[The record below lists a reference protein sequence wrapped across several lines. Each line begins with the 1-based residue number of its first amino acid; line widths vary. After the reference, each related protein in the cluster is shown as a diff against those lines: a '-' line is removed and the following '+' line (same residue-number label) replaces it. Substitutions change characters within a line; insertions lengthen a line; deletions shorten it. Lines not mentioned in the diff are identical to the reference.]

1 MRWRRGDGAR
11 WTRLAGRLIAVRPAA
26 TVVDESGHR
35 HATWFELFFDVI
47 FVFALAAVV
56 DRLGDDPTPRP
67 GGVVAVLGL
76 FLLVQWAWVGHAYYA
91 TRYEAD
97 DLPHRLLLLFALL
110 GAGAITLGVD
120 EVPDGEMLPVGYL
133 IVRGVLL
140 LLYIRG
146 RPQTRVARAGT
157 AVYLIGFG
165 FGWLIW
171 LASLAVPGHLRPAF
185 WITGT
190 AIELATPWIGY
201 RWLSRWPVDVRH
213 LPERVGQFIII
224 VLGSTV
230 ANLLATVPDHPDQ
243 KMALTAALAAIV
255 PAAIWWIYATFVTSG
270 IPIHRLRGGQPY
282 AYLHYS
288 LGAGLLLLGWTL
300 GQTVRAIHGEIPLSH
315 EVRLLL
321 GGSSTLWIVSG
332 LGLYWLSIRVSL
344 PATLLFGFAAAA
356 VWALALA
363 VSSPFLLLV
372 LLSTVIAGYA
382 ALFTVLLGSERSRQ
396 APGELTATD

>member
-1 MRWRRGDGAR
+1 MRRWQERAAEWGRRAIGR
-11 WTRLAGRLIAVRPAA
+11 PLAS
-26 TVVDESGHR
+26 VDETGHR

-56 DRLGDDPTPRP
+56 DRLGEDSTPRLSS
-67 GGVVAVLGL
+67 VITVFGL
-76 FLLVQWAWVGHAYYA
+76 FLVVQWAWVGHAYYA

-97 DLPHRLLLLFALL
+97 DLPHRLLLLLALL
-110 GAGAITLGVD
+110 GAGAITVGVD

-140 LLYIRG
+140 LLYFRG
-146 RPQTRVARAGT
+146 RPTTEVARAGT
-157 AVYLIGFG
+157 LVYLIGFG
-165 FGWLIW
+165 LGWLIW

-190 AIELATPWIGY
+190 LVELATPWAGY

-230 ANLLATVPDHPDQ
+230 ANLLATVPNHPDQ
-243 KMALTAALAAIV
+243 KMALTAALAFTV

-270 IPIHRLRGGQPY
+270 IPMHRLRGGQPY
-282 AYLHYS
+282 AYLHYL
-288 LGAGLLLLGWTL
+288 LGGGLLLLGWAL
-300 GQTVRAIHGEIPLSH
+300 GQVVRTVHRDETLTT

-321 GGSSTLWIVSG
+321 AGSTTLWLLCG
-332 LGLYWLSIRVSL
+332 LGLYWLSIRVALGVTVLAACGIGS
-344 PATLLFGFAAAA
+344 AWAITLMAF
-356 VWALALA
+356 
-363 VSSPFLLLV
+363 SPFLVLV
-372 LLSTVIAGYA
+372 LLSAAIVGYA
-382 ALFTVLLGSERSRQ
+382 VLFTFVLGRERI
-396 APGELTATD
+396 APGTELTATD

>member
-1 MRWRRGDGAR
+1 MRRWQKRTAGWGRRVLGRPMATGDEA
-11 WTRLAGRLIAVRPAA
+11 
-26 TVVDESGHR
+26 GHR

-56 DRLGDDPTPRP
+56 DRLGEDTTPRP
-67 GGVVAVLGL
+67 SSVITVFGL
-76 FLLVQWAWVGHAYYA
+76 FLVVQWAWVGHAYYA

-97 DLPHRLLLLFALL
+97 DLSHRLLLLLALL

-120 EVPDGEMLPVGYL
+120 EVPTGEMLPVGYL

-140 LLYIRG
+140 LLYLRG
-146 RPQTRVARAGT
+146 RPDTEVARMGT
-157 AVYLIGFG
+157 RVYLIGFG
-165 FGWLIW
+165 LGWLIW
-171 LASLAVPGHLRPAF
+171 LASLAAPGHLRPAF

-190 AIELATPWIGY
+190 AIELVTPWFGY

-230 ANLLATVPDHPDQ
+230 ANLLATVPNHPDQ
-243 KMALTAALAAIV
+243 KMALTAALAFTV

-282 AYLHYS
+282 AYLHYL
-288 LGAGLLLLGWTL
+288 LGGGLLLLGWAL
-300 GQTVRAIHGEIPLSH
+300 GQAVRTVHRDEALTT

-321 GGSSTLWIVSG
+321 AGSITLWLLCG
-332 LGLYWLSIRVSL
+332 LGLYWLAIRVS
-344 PATLLFGFAAAA
+344 PGATLLAAYGIGSA
-356 VWALALA
+356 WAITLM

-372 LLSTVIAGYA
+372 LLCAAIVGYA
-382 ALFTVLLGSERSRQ
+382 VLFTFMLARERI
-396 APGELTATD
+396 APGTELTATD